1 MAKSHLNISLDED
14 LVDFIK
20 IFAAEN
26 RISVA
31 DMVTQYLLA
40 LKRKVEGEN
49 TERILANPAFQEAM
63 EEVQT
68 KLRYGTAKWHSYE
81 DLFGA

>member
-1 MAKSHLNISLDED
+1 MAKSRLNISLDED
-14 LVDFIK
+14 LIDFIK

-26 RISVA
+26 RISIA

-49 TERILANPAFQEAM
+49 TERILANPAFEEAM

-68 KLRYGTAKWHSYE
+68 KLRKGTAKWHSYE
-81 DLFGA
+81 DVFGA

>member
-1 MAKSHLNISLDED
+1 MAKSRLNISLDQD
-14 LVDFIK
+14 LIDFIK

-26 RISVA
+26 RISIA

-49 TERILANPAFQEAM
+49 TERILANPAFEEAM

-68 KLRYGTAKWHSYE
+68 KLSKGTAKWHSYE
-81 DLFGA
+81 DVFGA

>member
-1 MAKSHLNISLDED
+1 MAKTRLNISLDED

-31 DMVTQYLLA
+31 DMVTQYLLV
-40 LKRKVEGEN
+40 LKRRVEGEN
-49 TERILANPAFQEAM
+49 TERIIAHPAFQKSIEEA
-63 EEVQT
+63 QA
-68 KLRYGTAKWHSYE
+68 KLRNGTAKWHSYK
-81 DLFGA
+81 DVFGD

>member
-1 MAKSHLNISLDED
+1 MAKSRLNISLDED
-14 LVDFIK
+14 LIDFIK

-26 RISVA
+26 RISIA

-49 TERILANPAFQEAM
+49 TERILANPAFEEAM

-68 KLRYGTAKWHSYE
+68 KLSKGTAKWHSYE
-81 DLFGA
+81 DVFGA

>member
-1 MAKSHLNISLDED
+1 MAKSRLNISLDQD
-14 LVDFIK
+14 LIDFIK

-26 RISVA
+26 RISIA

-49 TERILANPAFQEAM
+49 TERILANPAFEEAM

-68 KLRYGTAKWHSYE
+68 KLRKGTAKWHSYE
-81 DLFGA
+81 DVFGA